1 MRALF
6 NNFDNSSR
14 SRAAGVWGVL
24 FFVLVFCLCATV
36 ASAQTVP
43 PIVMSQLTWLNTLQT
58 GGAISSGDPAGASFV
73 VNQNGDIILGNTK
86 ALWLFNGQT
95 GAATNLGTVSNVQA
109 VAVDSKNNLYV
120 ANLYNPPIVKVPFVN
135 GAYVAYNSAPAGN
148 CTGNDA
154 VACKVPGLTVSANG
168 YWFGVAS
175 MAFDASGDFFFAT
188 INQNTAPNSI
198 WECSAACMTGTGSV
212 VQIYQEPTTV
222 PTPTATSGTGQL
234 ILGGLAID
242 PWGNIFFTD
251 SSIYITATYGIESFS
266 SYVKEIP
273 TSGGAGYGGLTTGY
287 AAVPTTLYTETIAA
301 PAAYDDELDGVA
313 IDSNGTVYVADQYNG
328 IFAFPNSGSAIPMTS
343 GQPTYMYVVSPQG
356 GKTLAIDGKGNLY
369 VASYS
374 TESGSGTDSLARIS
388 VGNITGPAE
397 VVGVQGSMTNISAAV
412 NDGAATPVLTFV
424 ASSGGQ
430 AIPSSNISATPGT
443 VASLFN
449 GKVFPVTLLYK
460 LGNVGLQSAVLTA
473 TDTATSDTGAASIY
487 AVGNGPMVTLDPGT
501 KTSYTT
507 GFVYPSW
514 VSVDSHGDL
523 AVPDGGGGDVLVLP
537 SGSSTWTSI
546 AGFVN
551 PQSTAFDANANLY
564 VADATSNI
572 IYKIP
577 NTNTTGGFTAGAT
590 TTLLAATAKFGGTAL
605 NEPQGLMVGP
615 DGVLYISDLSNNR
628 VVTYNLNSGVTAVRV
643 STGLSNPVGMAVDAS
658 GNLYVANENPAVAS
672 VVKYSGG
679 GVTTTLSAIPGVA
692 TPWGI
697 AVDASGSVL
706 VADNANG
713 KIVRIPNEAGVLNV
727 ADAIAIEANP
737 ISASGV
743 AIDGAGDIYVT
754 DTQQQAV
761 YAIQR
766 TSASLTFPTVTD
778 GNTSAA
784 EILYV
789 EAAGNMPITAG
800 NPFATGLTG
809 PFTEAVGA
817 PTPCTDGG
825 SGPVGYSCELS
836 VTFAPTG
843 AESGA
848 QTGSFTLNS
857 NSLTAP
863 TAPVTLHGTAQPAL
877 TAQTIT
883 FTAPVITSYTFPVA
897 APITVSAT
905 STSTLAVTLTLDAS
919 STGTG
924 TFIGGVLTVTGA
936 GTFVIDANQA
946 GNATYAPATEVK
958 LTITV
963 GLAAQT
969 ISFTAPAIT
978 TYTYPVAAPITV
990 AATATSTLPV
1000 TLALDASSTGAGTFV
1015 GGVLTVTGA
1024 GTFVIDANQA
1034 GNGSYAPAPQ
1044 VKLTITVNKATQT
1057 SSFTAPT
1064 TTTYTYPVAA
1074 PITVMA
1080 TSTSTLTTALTLDAS
1095 STGAGTF
1102 VGGVLTVTGAGTF
1115 VIDANQ
1121 AGNANY
1127 SAAPQVQLTITV
1139 NKGTQTI
1146 SFTAPTTTTYAFPVA
1161 APITVTATSTST
1173 LTTALTLD
1181 ASSTGAGTF
1190 IGGVLTVTGTGTFVI
1205 DANQVGNA
1213 NYSAAPQVQLTI
1225 TVNKGT
1231 QTISFT
1237 APTTTTY
1244 TFPVAAPITVTA
1256 TSTSTLSAALTLDA
1270 SSTGT
1275 GTFIGGV
1282 LTVTGTGTFVIDA
1295 NQVGNANYS
1304 AAPQVQLTITVN
1316 KGTQTITI
1324 TGGLTQSI
1332 PYSATPIT
1340 LSAAS
1345 SGASGN
1351 PVTFTVFTGMGLTS
1365 GTNGATLTMQGV
1377 GPIVINAQ
1385 QAANANYNAG
1395 FTQFTINVTALGTVI
1410 TPVITPASTTLY
1422 LGEANITLASTSGAN
1437 LYYTLVSGAVG
1448 TTPSASSTLYTAAGI
1463 PVPTTIGTYT
1473 LEAIG
1478 IETGYTTS
1486 GIATVTFTVSAI
1498 PPSFTMTA
1506 GPSALAITAPGVG
1519 STTITV
1525 TPVGGFAST
1534 ITFACIGLPNGAQ
1547 CAFNPASLTLN
1558 GTTAST
1564 TVVGVAVPTMTVA
1577 LHRDSK
1583 PLFPLATLAVALCLF
1598 GIRKRR
1604 NLQMLLLLAVSVVG
1618 LGLVTGCSHKMFNS
1632 EPPPSTTTVT
1642 VVATSTSPAL
1652 QETTTFTLVTQ

>member
-1231 QTISFT
+1231 QTI
-1237 APTTTTY
+1237 
-1244 TFPVAAPITVTA
+1244 
-1256 TSTSTLSAALTLDA
+1256 
-1270 SSTGT
+1270 
-1275 GTFIGGV
+1275 
-1282 LTVTGTGTFVIDA
+1282 
-1295 NQVGNANYS
+1295 
-1304 AAPQVQLTITVN
+1304 
-1316 KGTQTITI
+1316 TI

>member
-1173 LTTALTLD
+1173 L
-1181 ASSTGAGTF
+1181 
-1190 IGGVLTVTGTGTFVI
+1190 
-1205 DANQVGNA
+1205 
-1213 NYSAAPQVQLTI
+1213 
-1225 TVNKGT
+1225 
-1231 QTISFT
+1231 
-1237 APTTTTY
+1237 
-1244 TFPVAAPITVTA
+1244 
-1256 TSTSTLSAALTLDA
+1256 SAALTLDA